1 MAAING
7 SAGRCRASLTHFLRR
22 SHQPDLWLGRLMRLS
37 EASSYRLAQAGY
49 IKIGAQG
56 TAQIAIEEFSILC
69 RP

>member
-7 SAGRCRASLTHFLRR
+7 SAGRCSASLTHFLPRCY
-22 SHQPDLWLGRLMRLS
+22 QPDLRLGRPMRLS

-49 IKIGAQG
+49 IKIGAEG
-56 TAQIAIEEFSILC
+56 TAQIAIEGFCILC